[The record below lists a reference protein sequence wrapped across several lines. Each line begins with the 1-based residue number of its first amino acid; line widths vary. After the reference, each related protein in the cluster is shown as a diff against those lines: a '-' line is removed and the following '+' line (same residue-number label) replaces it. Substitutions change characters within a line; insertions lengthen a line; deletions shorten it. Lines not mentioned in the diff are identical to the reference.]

1 MLVIE
6 IFVLRLLIPF
16 VATSLLLFL
25 RGTIRLLLTAHSQ
38 GLLLQVLHRL
48 LELIDLGLDLH
59 LPIVEVLR
67 VSGRLVHLA
76 NIGVF

>member
-6 IFVLRLLIPF
+6 IVVLRLLIPF

-25 RGTIRLLLTAHSQ
+25 RRAVRLLLTAHVQ